1 MNKNNINFQVHRT
14 KEGTICEIVSG
25 LLVFISLIISL
36 VMLVR
41 NPEGGAAMLIQT
53 VTIGFAIALILVLV
67 YHPTNFNIPDDSPA
81 ELFVTTIRFCR
92 YVSVLMALMSLGI
105 TLSEFI
111 GFNPAPVMAVF
122 GILFVPLLC
131 YYFHLYIKVK
141 YKKTR

>member
-14 KEGTICEIVSG
+14 KEGTICEVVSS
-25 LLVFISLIISL
+25 LLVLISLIISL
-36 VMLVR
+36 VMLVG
-41 NPEGGAAMLIQT
+41 NPEGAVAMLIQT
-53 VTIGFAIALILVLV
+53 VSIGFAIALILILV

-111 GFNPAPVMAVF
+111 GFNPVPVMAGF
-122 GILFVPLLC
+122 GILFAPLLC
-131 YYFHLYIKVK
+131 WYFYGYIKVK
-141 YKKTR
+141 YKKRI